1 MFYTVIHSSIYIPT
15 LSTYINITMD
25 YSKVIA
31 IEVDIDIDYGI
42 LRQEF
47 ISIVDSQWNHHSS
60 YLSGYNHVTYKSL
73 FLTKNDF
80 GVFDDFKI
88 AKTIPHS
95 EWYWDDDINMP
106 YTKKVINSLPAKAI
120 GIVRIMVTNGILPLH
135 TDCNS
140 TTPTDYTYSLG
151 LSISPVHSDK
161 LQIGS
166 TFIPYKAL
174 FFNDSIPHGFLSSSD
189 IQMSIRIF
197 GDFEYDKFNIK
208 RIHA

>member
-1 MFYTVIHSSIYIPT
+1 
-15 LSTYINITMD
+15 
-25 YSKVIA
+25 
-31 IEVDIDIDYGI
+31 
-42 LRQEF
+42 
-47 ISIVDSQWNHHSS
+47 
-60 YLSGYNHVTYKSL
+60 
-73 FLTKNDF
+73 
-80 GVFDDFKI
+80 
-88 AKTIPHS
+88 
-95 EWYWDDDINMP
+95 MP
-106 YTKKVINSLPAKAI
+106 YTKKVINSLPAKSI

>member
-1 MFYTVIHSSIYIPT
+1 MPT
-15 LSTYINITMD
+15 LGTYINIAMD

-31 IEVDIDIDYGI
+31 IEVDIDIDYDI

-47 ISIVDSQWNHHSS
+47 IGILDTRWHHHSS
-60 YLSGYNHVTYKSL
+60 YLPGYEHITYKSL
-73 FLTKNDF
+73 FLKKNNIGF
-80 GVFDDFKI
+80 FNDFKI

-106 YTKKVINSLPAKAI
+106 YTKTVIDSLPAKSI

-140 TTPTDYTYSLG
+140 NTPVDHTYQLG
-151 LSISPVHSDK
+151 LTISPVYSDK
-161 LQIGS
+161 LQIGN
-166 TFIPYKAL
+166 TFIPYQAV
-174 FFNDSIPHGFLSSSD
+174 FFNDSVPHGFLSSTD

-208 RIHA
+208 RIHT